1 MRTPRFLAVL
11 LLAVLALIL
20 GACGSDEDDG
30 AGASSDDD
38 VNALLEQTF
47 TGEKKME
54 SGKLAVNFT
63 LEAQGEGAEELQ
75 GPVKVTLEGPFDA
88 TDKESMPKF
97 ALQASLQGAGQN
109 LQAGATSTGDKGFVS
124 FQGTEYVVADQV
136 FQQFKTQ
143 YEQARKQAE
152 SQQDEQQSL
161 ATLGMD
167 PRKWLVDPKT
177 DGETQVGD
185 TDTVKITAGIDM
197 DALLD
202 DADKALEAAAALG
215 ATQGQEIPE
224 RLTDEQRRQV
234 GELIKDP
241 RIELYT
247 GKDDSI
253 LRKLVLSLGIDVP
266 DSGGSGTMSL
276 DVEITELN
284 EPQDIAE
291 PENAQPFD
299 QLLQQLGG
307 LGALGA
313 AGSGS
318 GSGSGSG
325 CGRAAARPAAT
336 SRPTPSASR
345 RPATTSTRRVTAP
358 ISWRRNGPGSSHRH
372 SLGSG
377 AQ

>member
-1 MRTPRFLAVL
+1 LRTPRFLAVL
-11 LLAVLALIL
+11 LLALLALIV

-30 AGASSDDD
+30 AGASADAD
-38 VNALLEQTF
+38 VDTLLEQTF
-47 TGEKKME
+47 TGEKQMD
-54 SGKLAVNFT
+54 SGKLLVNFT

-75 GPVKVTLEGPFDA
+75 GPVKVTLEGAFDA
-88 TDKESMPKF
+88 TDKEAMPKF
-97 ALQASLQGAGQN
+97 ALDASLQGAGQN

-152 SQQDEQQSL
+152 SQQGEQQSL

-177 DGETQVGD
+177 DGEAQVGD

-202 DADKALEAAAALG
+202 DADKALESAAALG

-234 GELIKDP
+234 SELIKDP

-266 DSGGSGTMSL
+266 DSGGTGTMSL
-276 DVEITELN
+276 DIEITDLN
-284 EPQDIAE
+284 EPQDIEE
-291 PENAQPFD
+291 PDDAQPFD
-299 QLLQQLGG
+299 QLVQQLGG

-318 GSGSGSG
+318 GSGSGG
-325 CGRAAARPAAT
+325 GQDGGAAGGDFEAYSKCLEQAGNDVDKARDCADLL
-336 SRPTPSASR
+336 
-345 RPATTSTRRVTAP
+345 AP
-358 ISWRRNGPGSSHRH
+358 
-372 SLGSG
+372 
-377 AQ
+377 